1 MRVLVTRPSPDAEAL
16 AAKLA
21 ARGHDVIVAPVLDII
36 LAPSPELSLE
46 GAQALLFTSANG
58 ARAFAQASER
68 RDLPAFAVGAAT
80 AEKAR
85 ELGFAMVDSAVGD
98 VVDLARLVAARLK
111 PEDGHVLHVA
121 GSDVAGDLAG
131 ALAASRFD
139 LRRAVLYRAEPR
151 AALSAECL
159 AALGEERIDA
169 ALFFSPRTAAAFV
182 RLAREGGVEHALA
195 RVVAIGLSP
204 RVVAALG
211 DSVWA
216 ARRTAAR
223 PDEAALLDAL
233 ADREIGSVGDGM
245 TDATPKESTPGDS
258 TPTATPPGAPSSSE
272 SIGAAARAAWQ
283 RPPLTM
289 IAIGV
294 AVLAIAW
301 IAWREFDPPVSPQ
314 PLDLAPLT
322 QRIAD
327 LEKRLAA
334 ANAAAGASAELAAK
348 LTAAIDRLASL
359 ESKANAPPPPPAA
372 LGQIDPALRERVEK
386 IESAVANRSASE
398 AMQIASLTAEN
409 RRLSGEL
416 ARLQESVTT
425 LSTTLNE
432 RLAVRRGES
441 VILAIGQLREAVG
454 RGAAFAPELK
464 TLRALAGDEP
474 GAAAA
479 IATLEPMAAKGVAT
493 RATLRLRFETVA
505 LDAARNT
512 QPAGG
517 ESWWDRGLARLSG
530 LIAIRPVGEIEGDG
544 VLARVA
550 RAEARLAADDLAGA
564 VAALEG
570 DVAAR
575 DLAASWLA
583 EARARLALEDALAR
597 LAAQALAQ
605 GG

>member
-1 MRVLVTRPSPDAEAL
+1 MRVLVTRPRPDAEAL

-21 ARGHDVIVAPVLDII
+21 ARGHDVIVAPVLDIV
-36 LAPSPELSLE
+36 LAPSPALSFE

-68 RDLPAFAVGAAT
+68 RDLPVFAVGAAT

-85 ELGFAMVDSAVGD
+85 ELGFTMVDSADGD
-98 VVDLARLVAARLK
+98 VADLARLVAARLK
-111 PEDGHVLHVA
+111 PEDGHLLHVA

-139 LRRAVLYRAEPR
+139 VRRAVLYRAEPR
-151 AALSAECL
+151 AALSEECL
-159 AALGEERIDA
+159 AALGEGRIDA

-182 RLAREGGVEHALA
+182 RLTREGGLEHALA

-204 RVVAALG
+204 SVVAALG
-211 DSVWA
+211 DSTWA

-233 ADREIGSVGDGM
+233 ADRATGSVGDGM
-245 TDATPKESTPGDS
+245 TDATPRESTPGDS
-258 TPTATPPGAPSSSE
+258 TPAATPPGAPSSSE
-272 SIGAAARAAWQ
+272 STGAAVRTAWR

-294 AVLAIAW
+294 GVLAVAW
-301 IAWREFDPPVSPQ
+301 IAWREFDSPRSPP
-314 PLDLAPLT
+314 PLELAPLT

-327 LEKRLAA
+327 LEIRLAA
-334 ANAAAGASAELAAK
+334 ANAAAGTSAEFAAK
-348 LTAAIDRLASL
+348 LTAAIDRLATL
-359 ESKANAPPPPPAA
+359 ESKATAPPPPVA

-441 VILAIGQLREAVG
+441 VILAIGQLREAAG
-454 RGAAFAPELK
+454 RGGAYAPELK
-464 TLRALAGDEP
+464 TLRALAGEEP
-474 GAAAA
+474 GVEAA

-505 LDAARNT
+505 LDAARRA

-530 LIAIRPVGEIEGDG
+530 LVAIRPVGEVEGDG

-564 VAALEG
+564 VASLEG
-570 DVAAR
+570 AVATR

-597 LAAQALAQ
+597 LVAQALAQ